1 MRSRTHPFFYWFIP
15 CCSFAGAALLILFA
29 VSLVVHIVAGHGSAA
44 GDLFRIAMAIISLF
58 LGLFLAA
65 VGAIYRMSF
74 DDAR

>member
-1 MRSRTHPFFYWFIP
+1 MRSETHPFFYWFIP
-15 CCSFAGAALLILFA
+15 GCSLAGAVLLILFA
-29 VSLVVHIVAGHGSAA
+29 VSLVVQIAGGHGSAA
-44 GDLFRIAMAIISLF
+44 GNLFRIAMAIISLF